1 MTSAIA
7 PGAITRTRMAAPN
20 RASTRARAAM
30 RKRVG
35 LKAAGIVSRRGTP
48 TPLGPASCSGESWRA
63 LLHEG
68 PYALHEVGRTRQLV
82 LELGLQV
89 ELLVHVRVDRLV
101 QRLLGRRVGA
111 RGPGGEA
118 LDHCLGRGQQLVVGV
133 DGVDEAPVERLLGVD
148 PLAQQRHL

>member
-7 PGAITRTRMAAPN
+7 PGAITRTRIAAPK
-20 RASTRARAAM
+20 RASRRTRAAM

-82 LELGLQV
+82 LELGPHG
-89 ELLVHVRVDRLV
+89 ELPVHVRADRLLP
-101 QRLLGRRVGA
+101 R
-111 RGPGGEA
+111 P
-118 LDHCLGRGQQLVVGV
+118 
-133 DGVDEAPVERLLGVD
+133 
-148 PLAQQRHL
+148 